1 MNRSEIDKERT
12 MLKSTMPSFLAAVGF
27 LAVAACSP
35 DRGVERPTP
44 LFTESPVEYP
54 LSLWNQ
60 DIEGMT
66 LVKVLVSEAGT
77 VDSVVVVESSG
88 HEAFDSAAVAGAKKM
103 GFDPALRKGA
113 PVRVWARVPVHFSK
127 KPGPPNDDLQ
137 PLLLEGAE

>member
-1 MNRSEIDKERT
+1 
-12 MLKSTMPSFLAAVGF
+12 MLKPSIPAMAAVTF
-27 LAVAACSP
+27 CVVTAACSA

-60 DIEGMT
+60 DIEGTT
-66 LVKVLVSEAGT
+66 LVKVLVSEVGT

-88 HEAFDSAAVAGAKKM
+88 HSAFDSAAVAGARQM
-103 GFDPALRKGA
+103 DFDPALKKGE

-127 KPGPPNDDLQ
+127 KSNPLPNLQ
-137 PLLLEGAE
+137 PMAEGGL